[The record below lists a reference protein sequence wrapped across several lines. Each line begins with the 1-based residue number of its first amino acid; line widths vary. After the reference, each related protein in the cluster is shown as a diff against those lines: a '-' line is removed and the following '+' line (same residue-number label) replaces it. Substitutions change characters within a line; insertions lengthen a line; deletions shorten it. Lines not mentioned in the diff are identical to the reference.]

1 MIRWQPKDPSDVV
14 VVEFDFSNTAS
25 AIDSATVVVA
35 VAGNADTNP
44 SAILV
49 GLPTIAGAVVR
60 QRVTGGLD
68 GVDYFFEARAVV
80 GADAFTID
88 AVLPVRNAPAVAA
101 FQTRYVTEADFERR
115 FGDELRDLVREGHS
129 FGQIEN
135 EAASLV
141 DGYLAA
147 RYTLPLVNVPAMVQ
161 ALTAD
166 VARYRLWD
174 ERAPE
179 EVRRRYEDALAQ
191 LRDLSRGLITLP
203 PDAAGVPATAPT
215 NFGGYSTDRVFTA
228 ETLAG
233 F

>member
-14 VVEFDFSNTAS
+14 VVEFDFSAS
-25 AIDSATVVVA
+25 TSVVDSATITVA
-35 VAGNADTNP
+35 VAGDADPGAN
-44 SAILV
+44 AILV
-49 GLPTIAGAVVR
+49 GGPTIVGAIVR

-68 GVDYFFEARAVV
+68 GVDYFFETRAVS
-80 GADAFTID
+80 GSDAFTID
-88 AVLPVRNAPAVAA
+88 AVLPVRNGPAVAA
-101 FQTRYVTEADFERR
+101 FPTRYVTEADFERR

-141 DGYLAA
+141 DGFLAA
-147 RYTLPLVNVPAMVQ
+147 RYTLPLVNVPALVQ

-191 LRDLSRGLITLP
+191 LRDISKGLITLP
-203 PDAAGVPATAPT
+203 PDAAGTPATAPT
-215 NFGGYSTDRVFTA
+215 NFGGFSNERVFTA

>member
-1 MIRWQPKDPSDVV
+1 MIRWQQKDPSDVV
-14 VVEFDFSNTAS
+14 VVEFDFSNTTALV
-25 AIDSATVVVA
+25 DSATITVG
-35 VAGNADTNP
+35 VAGDADPTP

-49 GLPTIAGAVVR
+49 GGPTIAGAIVR

-68 GVDYFFEARAVV
+68 GVDYFFEARAVS
-80 GADAFTID
+80 GSDAFTID
-88 AVLPVRNAPAVAA
+88 AVLPVRNGPAVAA
-101 FQTRYVTEADFERR
+101 YPTRYVTEADFERR

-141 DGYLAA
+141 DGFLAA
-147 RYTLPLVNVPAMVQ
+147 KYTLPLVSVPAMVQ

-179 EVRRRYEDALAQ
+179 EVRRRYDDALAQ
-191 LRDLSRGLITLP
+191 LRDIARGLISLP
-203 PDAAGVPATAPT
+203 PDATGTPAEAGLV
-215 NFGGYSTDRVFTA
+215 FDGYANERIFTA
-228 ETLAG
+228 DTLAS